1 MGLRYNRFLPER
13 LFLCVLFLSPASALL
28 LTYLVVEVLSKFFPG
43 ETGYLVLGSALAI
56 ALFINGL
63 FNARLA
69 TTGNTPKRKSNNK
82 AAIKTA
88 MAAVTGLA
96 KGVVKTSVVAATT
109 KPPKPS
115 HTKTSEPQASG
126 PTEKGS
132 VKWFNRT
139 KGYGFIVR
147 ESGEEIFVHQR
158 CIVGSGDGQRA
169 NLRDGQAVSFVVV
182 ITTKVSKRTRFAQ
195 STKCRVLR

>member
-1 MGLRYNRFLPER
+1 MRTFSIAL
-13 LFLCVLFLSPASALL
+13 ASALL

-43 ETGYLVLGSALAI
+43 ETSYLTLGSALAI

-69 TTGNTPKRKSNNK
+69 TTGNTPKRKGNNNGRNQNRNGRGNRAGKGRREDERRGRNNQAAK
-82 AAIKTA
+82 A
-88 MAAVTGLA
+88 
-96 KGVVKTSVVAATT
+96 
-109 KPPKPS
+109 KPPQ
-115 HTKTSEPQASG
+115 KTSEPQASG

-182 ITTKVSKRTRFAQ
+182 NHDKGVQADQVRPID
-195 STKCRVLR
+195 